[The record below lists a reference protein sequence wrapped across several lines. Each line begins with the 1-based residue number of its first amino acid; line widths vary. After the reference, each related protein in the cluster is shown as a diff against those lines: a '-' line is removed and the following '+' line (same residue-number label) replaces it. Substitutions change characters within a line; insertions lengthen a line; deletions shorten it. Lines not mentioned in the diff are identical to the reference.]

1 MKEIL
6 GLHLDRISSDISDY
20 LFENIGFIKGD
31 GLFDL
36 NNQSE
41 LDIIFGSG
49 ANIDRLNALLN
60 NRTFLST
67 TRQDL
72 IILAKFLVGY
82 HLNNSHKI
90 NDSLKDLM
98 SCKIAPQFAVKIDL
112 LIKLLRVIHAKNN
125 DAFIV
130 DFEKLMNILPQDIQ
144 PAKIIEKYYL
154 LHAEDLIEKRHLN
167 EIVDL
172 IVKYR
177 QDSLNCLILAGNLFK
192 EREDFYMAI
201 DIYLKSIDV
210 CKNNSLFGE
219 LRQICFEISW
229 CYLKLIKPQ
238 KAIDFSNLSIEL
250 FNKYDAGIDKSLF
263 LHKAYT
269 VRAEGQFLLNNYELA
284 LQDINLALEFERE
297 KYAIILHESIVYFL
311 CDKK

>member
-6 GLHLDRISSDISDY
+6 GLHLDRISSEISDY
-20 LFENIGFIKGD
+20 LFESIDFIKGD
-31 GLFDL
+31 GLFDF

-49 ANIDRLNALLN
+49 VNIDRLNALLN
-60 NRTFLST
+60 NRTFLLT

-72 IILAKFLVGY
+72 VIFAKFLVGY

-90 NDSLKDLM
+90 NDSLEDLM
-98 SCKIAPQFAVKIDL
+98 SCKIAPQLAVKIDL

-154 LHAEDLIEKRHLN
+154 HHAEDLIEKRHLK

-192 EREDFYMAI
+192 ESENFDMAI

-210 CKNNSLFGE
+210 CKNKSLFGE
-219 LRQICFEISW
+219 LSQICFEISW
-229 CYLKLIKPQ
+229 CYSQLSKPQ
-238 KAIDFSNLSIEL
+238 KAIDFSNRSIDL
-250 FNKYDAGIDKSLF
+250 FNKYDADIDKSLF

-269 VRAEGQFLLNNYELA
+269 VRGEGQFLLNNYELA
-284 LQDINLALEFERE
+284 LQDINLALEFGRE
-297 KYAIILHESIVYFL
+297 KTAIILHELIVRFL
-311 CDKK
+311 